1 MENKEKQNIKLK
13 FGLALKKILDRN
25 KELSVKIK
33 EEGKAN
39 DKLITSFGKLESSSG
54 IPKATLVRIVS
65 GKKNAAATTIAAVLE
80 ALEIKLSEFG
90 IIYDSLTEKE
100 ITEYKFSIENK
111 KSKNFIKKKKQ
122 A

>member
-13 FGLALKKILDRN
+13 FGLAFKKILDRN
-25 KELSVKIK
+25 KELLVKMK
-33 EEGKAN
+33 EDRRVN
-39 DKLITSFGKLESSSG
+39 DKLIASFGKLESSSG
-54 IPKATLVRIVS
+54 VPKATLVRIVS

-90 IIYDSLTEKE
+90 IIYDSITEKE

-111 KSKNFIKKKKQ
+111 RSNSLVKKKK
-122 A
+122 